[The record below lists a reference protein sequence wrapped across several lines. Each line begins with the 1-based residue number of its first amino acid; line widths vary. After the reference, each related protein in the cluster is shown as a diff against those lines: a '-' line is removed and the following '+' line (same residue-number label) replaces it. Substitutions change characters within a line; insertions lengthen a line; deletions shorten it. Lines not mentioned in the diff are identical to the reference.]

1 MLIASLPL
9 FSQGRTN
16 AYFRIGLSAIDQIFR
31 VMNEQSQPLFDA
43 DFNLISYY
51 NWTGLP
57 GSLAGSVNNGG
68 NGEPKGYT
76 GMVGT
81 SHRPSD
87 DLSVYGESTTTMV
100 LRPPDRA
107 CQLSLRRQMPCSVLN

>member
-1 MLIASLPL
+1 M
-9 FSQGRTN
+9 
-16 AYFRIGLSAIDQIFR
+16 D
-31 VMNEQSQPLFDA
+31 EQSQPSFDVN
-43 DFNLISYY
+43 FNFNSYY

-68 NGEPKGYT
+68 NGEIKGHT

-87 DLSVYGESTTTMV
+87 DLSVYGEFTTKI
-100 LRPPDRA
+100 L
-107 CQLSLRRQMPCSVLN
+107 VLNQPIVCVSFPYAGKCHAQCRTDQLGRNTRRC